1 MFALSVSIS
10 TISWPFSTSSPSAT
24 SHFRIVPS
32 SMESD
37 RRGIVTSVAM
47 RTPPQRSRN
56 VAMAA
61 CTTCSSWGIA
71 ACSSGLEYGI
81 GTSAPVTR
89 PTGASR

>member
-10 TISWPFSTSSPSAT
+10 TISCPFVTSSPSET

-32 SMESD
+32 SIESD
-37 RRGIVTSVAM
+37 RRGMVTSVAISGSSY
-47 RTPPQRSRN
+47 RSRK
-56 VAMAA
+56 VARAA
-61 CTTCSSWGIA
+61 CTTCSGWGKD
-71 ACSSGLEYGI
+71 ACSSGFEYGI